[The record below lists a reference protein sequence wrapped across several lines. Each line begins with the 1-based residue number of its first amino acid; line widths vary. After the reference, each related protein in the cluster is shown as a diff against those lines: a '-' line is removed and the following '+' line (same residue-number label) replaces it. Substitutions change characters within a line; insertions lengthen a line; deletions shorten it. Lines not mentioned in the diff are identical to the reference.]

1 MDYVKQLR
9 INVVASDNPN
19 LVQQQVTSAQDVY
32 DLFHHLRDDA
42 KHKVLGLALNESMFP
57 RTFEVIGM
65 GGVGIL
71 QSLKAIDIFKIAAL
85 HNTPYFILLMN
96 HPSQTQLAK
105 PTDEER
111 EKIKEIELQA
121 KVLGIQ
127 LVDFV
132 IIGRD
137 TFWSLYKRR
146 Y

>member
-9 INVVASDNPN
+9 INVVASDNSN
-19 LVQQQVTSAQDVY
+19 LVQQQITSAQDVY
-32 DLFHHLRDDA
+32 DLFQYLRDDA

-57 RTFEVIGM
+57 RTFEVIGL

-71 QSLKAIDIFKIAAL
+71 QSLKAIDIFKIAVL

-137 TFWSLYKRR
+137 TFWSLSKRL